1 MYNDIRVN
9 GAVYRDTY
17 LITTQ
22 HTESNYIVN
31 VIFKSVFMSK
41 NNVLFTYSFARA
53 FGNFLESVSNTAVT
67 SVVAAIYA
75 TCLRVALHFK
85 LKDYIGDSWFG
96 CAISTHTCDT
106 VIPTEDIE
114 VCAYTPSSSIDTIKS
129 TDTPYSNVVIVP
141 EQESAMLSEEPTV
154 ESGYVERQ
162 TCVNRGT
169 PEGTQI

>member
-17 LITTQ
+17 LTITQ
-22 HTESNYIVN
+22 HTSSSLAVKNLLRTLFKPVSNTTTKFSLSRVLSN
-31 VIFKSVFMSK
+31 VLDNSIAYTGSSLITKIIFKYLIIQRNSTSSCVAFLKVFGC
-41 NNVLFTYSFARA
+41 Y
-53 FGNFLESVSNTAVT
+53 LESVSNTAVT

-75 TCLRVALHFK
+75 TCLRIALHFK
-85 LKDYIGDSWFG
+85 LKDYVGDSWFG
-96 CAISTHTCDT
+96 CAISTHTCDS
-106 VIPTEDIE
+106 VI
-114 VCAYTPSSSIDTIKS
+114 
-129 TDTPYSNVVIVP
+129 
-141 EQESAMLSEEPTV
+141 